1 MNITELSWMDQG
13 GGRYLLSV
21 STPAVMEQVRAD
33 QIARII
39 YDSGFSSQGEGQ
51 WLSPEDPN
59 APAEMWAELSE
70 MGVALE
76 MDTAVLPPSLLIAVA
91 DLQFV

>member
-1 MNITELSWMDQG
+1 MNITELSWMEQG

-21 STPAVMEQVRAD
+21 STPASMEQDRVD
-33 QIARII
+33 EIARVIHHV
-39 YDSGFSSQGEGQ
+39 GFSSQGEGQ

-59 APAEMWAELSE
+59 APAELWTALQEID
-70 MGVALE
+70 VTLE
-76 MDTAVLPPSLLIAVA
+76 MDTAVLPPSMLMVVA